1 MELPY
6 YYNYINAANSQVS
19 PSTIHCSN
27 NAMAAYFRRYLLQR
41 AISVFKWTLP
51 EEWSENYFKYVLYC
65 WGYLAIVNTDKF
77 GVIPQ
82 QCGLRG
88 YNVFYQP
95 THAIVANPH
104 LSGILEPQIGTQ
116 CEIIRLQPDYGGIL
130 DLVYYYADQLALYAE
145 AAQINIQNSKLGY
158 FIGTNSKGMAEAIK
172 KIYDKIMAGEGL
184 AVYDKDGDSSL
195 VFETFTQNLM
205 QNFIAPDILE
215 SMRRVENEFC
225 TRVGIPNTNTDKK
238 ERMSTDEVN
247 MNNAETTGLA
257 DLWLETLQDCCEKAR
272 DMFQLEKLNVKWRI
286 DPHEQRRDNVDPG
299 SVQLG
304 SDNSERTGSSGR
316 DR

>member
-1 MELPY
+1 MDLPY
-6 YYNYINAANSQVS
+6 FYNYINASNSQVS

-41 AISVFKWTLP
+41 AISVFKWTMP
-51 EEWSENYFKYVLYC
+51 DDWSEDYFKYVLYC
-65 WGYLAIVNTDKF
+65 WGFIAVVNTDKF

-95 THAIVANPH
+95 THAVIANPH
-104 LSGILEPQIGTQ
+104 LSGILEPQIDTQ
-116 CEIIRLQPDYGGIL
+116 CALIKLQPDYGSMMDVI
-130 DLVYYYADQLALYAE
+130 YYYADQLALYAE

-158 FIGTNSKGMAEAIK
+158 FVGTNSKGMAEAIK

-195 VFETFTQNLM
+195 FFETFTQNLG

-215 SMRRVENEFC
+215 SMRRIENEFC

-247 MNNAETTGLA
+247 MNNTETTTLA
-257 DLWLETLQDCCEKAR
+257 DLWLETMRRGCEKAR
-272 DMFQLEKLNVKWRI
+272 ELFSIDLDVEWRV
-286 DPHEQRRDNVDPG
+286 DPNEQRSDYVNPG
-299 SVQLG
+299 AVQLG
-304 SDNSERTGSSGR
+304 SYGFGSDGAAGR
-316 DR
+316 N

>member
-1 MELPY
+1 
-6 YYNYINAANSQVS
+6 
-19 PSTIHCSN
+19 
-27 NAMAAYFRRYLLQR
+27 MAAYFRRYLLER
-41 AISVFKWTLP
+41 AVSVFKWTLP
-51 EEWSENYFKYVLYC
+51 KEWSENYFKYVLYC
-65 WGYLAIVNTDKF
+65 WGYIAIVNTDKF

-95 THAIVANPH
+95 THAIIANPH

-116 CEIIRLQPDYGGIL
+116 CEVIRLQPDYGGIL
-130 DLVYYYADQLALYAE
+130 DIVYYYADQLALYAE

-172 KIYDKIMAGEGL
+172 KIYDKIMAGEGV
-184 AVYDKDGDSSL
+184 AVYDKDGDSQL
-195 VFETFTQNLM
+195 VFETFSQNLK

-215 SMRRVENEFC
+215 SMRRIENEFC

-247 MNNAETTGLA
+247 MNNTETTGLA
-257 DLWLETLQDCCEKAR
+257 DMWLETLQDGCERAR
-272 DMFQLEKLNVKWRI
+272 DMFGLHEFNVDWRY
-286 DPHEQRRDNVDPG
+286 DPYEQRSDNVYPG
-299 SVQLG
+299 PVPVRSESAG
-304 SDNSERTGSSGR
+304 SYAAAGR
-316 DR
+316 RG